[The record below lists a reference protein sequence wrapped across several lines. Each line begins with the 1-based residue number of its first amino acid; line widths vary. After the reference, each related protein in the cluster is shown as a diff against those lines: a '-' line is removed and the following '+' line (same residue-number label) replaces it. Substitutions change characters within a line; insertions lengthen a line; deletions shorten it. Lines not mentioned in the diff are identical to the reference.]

1 MEEKTLEVRES
12 IALIERMIRSTR
24 RRMERDTGRPL
35 LVWGYTTV
43 GIALLNY
50 GLRIAGAPIEWSFS
64 WFLIPVLGVLLLRLF
79 PGERSAGPRTDID
92 RIVSAVWNT
101 AALSLVPLLVL
112 CLLGSSDHY
121 ALIVLLFAVA
131 SVTTGR
137 IIGSR
142 VYTTAGLAGMLFSML
157 VPFCAL
163 WLRAFGLTN
172 PWLVYCNIPLFAAAF
187 VCMMIIPGHVLN
199 RRAKHAEKPMHS

>member
-1 MEEKTLEVRES
+1 MEEKTLEVQES

-50 GLRIAGAPIEWSFS
+50 GLRIAGAPIAWSWS

-101 AALSLVPLLVL
+101 AALSLGPLLVL
-112 CLLGSSDHY
+112 CLLGSSDQY

-137 IIGSR
+137 IVGSK
-142 VYTTAGLAGMLFSML
+142 VYTAAGVAGMLFSML
-157 VPFCAL
+157 VPFGAL
-163 WLRAFGLTN
+163 WLRAVDLRN
-172 PWLVYCNIPLFAAAF
+172 IWLVYSEIPLFAVAF
-187 VCMMIIPGHVLN
+187 VCMMIIPGHVIN
-199 RRAKHAEKPMHS
+199 CRAKRAENPTRS